1 MEEQL
6 PIADIPEGF
15 FEYKATFKE
24 PIFSAWY
31 DERKTFVKEMYKTL
45 LPWGMN
51 LEKVSWNQTPKNL
64 QEAQV
69 TFSVPNPSVLVNI
82 GIGGVTMV
90 ANDADWS
97 QASVLI
103 SFFQTVIANLLRVG
117 ETEIQSH
124 QTVLGFHLKPG
135 PKPFREVMK
144 QFINTRALG
153 KEDASMYGMALYGA
167 EHSILLDNSLALAGG
182 LFVRITRVFPPVA
195 SFEEMAA
202 ILWKDEEGLLHRLGF
217 RTQP

>member
-1 MEEQL
+1 
-6 PIADIPEGF
+6 
-15 FEYKATFKE
+15 
-24 PIFSAWY
+24 
-31 DERKTFVKEMYKTL
+31 
-45 LPWGMN
+45 
-51 LEKVSWNQTPKNL
+51 
-64 QEAQV
+64 
-69 TFSVPNPSVLVNI
+69 
-82 GIGGVTMV
+82 MV
-90 ANDADWS
+90 ANDAEWS

-153 KEDASMYGMALYGA
+153 KEDASMYGMALYGD

-182 LFVRITRVFPPVA
+182 LFVRITRVFPPVT
-195 SFEEMAA
+195 SFDEIAA
-202 ILWKDEEGLLHRLGF
+202 ILWKDEEDLLHRLGF
-217 RTQP
+217 RTQS